1 MSGSMRRRLAG
12 NCRERQVPRRGA
24 CSGHVARSEGG
35 WLVGRTQSALARVL
49 APFAML
55 AVLFVLV
62 LGGCATSSSV
72 SNGAIL
78 WSTGAEPSTPAAEPA
93 AKDDVKTDDKK
104 PQEPHSW
111 PDEICR
117 HFCPW
122 RSDCVGSSEQA
133 KSSGTNSASLS
144 ANSTPSTSVVGV
156 TGTIAG
162 DSALNQTAFVNEESP
177 GFVASFAPPPAP
189 PAIDSATPNKVP
201 PSPSANPPA
210 VNNLSANS
218 ASALKDSAVKDKD
231 KDDNKDKA
239 KDKEES
245 ALKAA
250 EDEEWKLLPKGWN
263 FHAQTTIIDDFQPGF
278 GALYSGPNSLG
289 TARDRE
295 GTITA
300 DLFLGAPLWQGAEFH
315 ADFLLWQGFGLSNSF
330 GLEAFPNA
338 DAYKAGSASPRFMF
352 SHFFIRQTIV
362 LGGEQEDVPDGQ
374 FTLPGKRDVSRLT
387 ITSGRLNMAE
397 LFDQNT
403 YTHDAHT
410 QFMSWANT
418 MLTWDYPADTIGYTT
433 GLAFDLNQPNWALRY
448 GWFQL
453 PGLPN
458 GFTSDDRIFSY
469 PVEPGEVTSDG
480 NFWKEWGMITE
491 FERRWRICDHPGAVR
506 LQAWVDHGLLASYNA
521 ATTFLLANPPP
532 ANTPPG
538 AEITIPGRAFSYRSK
553 YGFGVN
559 WEQEI
564 AKNVGTFARVGWQDG
579 ETAAAAFNDVDWT
592 VQVGISIKGA
602 AWHRPNDT
610 YGLLGNLAG
619 ASSDQQAFL
628 KAGGTGILN
637 GDGNLTYACEKSLE
651 TYYDIA
657 LGKGARLAFDYQFFA
672 DPAFNSDRGPV
683 NVFGVRLH
691 WEM

>member
-1 MSGSMRRRLAG
+1 
-12 NCRERQVPRRGA
+12 V
-24 CSGHVARSEGG
+24 
-35 WLVGRTQSALARVL
+35 
-49 APFAML
+49 
-55 AVLFVLV
+55 
-62 LGGCATSSSV
+62 SSSASGDAKTSAPLV
-72 SNGAIL
+72 SL
-78 WSTGAEPSTPAAEPA
+78 
-93 AKDDVKTDDKK
+93 
-104 PQEPHSW
+104 
-111 PDEICR
+111 
-117 HFCPW
+117 
-122 RSDCVGSSEQA
+122 
-133 KSSGTNSASLS
+133 
-144 ANSTPSTSVVGV
+144 

-162 DSALNQTAFVNEESP
+162 GSTVNQTPFANEESP
-177 GFVASFAPPPAP
+177 SIVASFAPAPGTTPPTTNQAP
-189 PAIDSATPNKVP
+189 PGPDANPAAASNLPTDSASGST
-201 PSPSANPPA
+201 
-210 VNNLSANS
+210 
-218 ASALKDSAVKDKD
+218 DKD
-231 KDDNKDKA
+231 KKSDDNKLGD
-239 KDKEES
+239 KDK
-245 ALKAA
+245 K
-250 EDEEWKLLPKGWN
+250 DEWNLLPKGWN
-263 FHAQTTIIDDFQPGF
+263 FHAQTTMIEDFQPGF

-315 ADFLLWQGFGLSNSF
+315 ADFLMWQGFGLSNSF

-338 DAYKAGSASPRFMF
+338 DAYKAGSETPRFMF
-352 SHFFIRQTIV
+352 SHFFVRQTIG

-387 ITSGRLNMAE
+387 ITAGRLNMAE

-403 YTHDAHT
+403 YNHDAHT
-410 QFMSWANT
+410 QFMSWAST

-433 GLAFDLNQPNWALRY
+433 GLALELNQPNWAVRY

-453 PGLPN
+453 PGIPN
-458 GFTSDDRIFSY
+458 GFTSDDRIFMY

-491 FERRWRICDHPGAVR
+491 VERRWRIDDHPGAIR

-521 ATTFLLANPPP
+521 ATTLLLASPPP

-538 AEITIPGRAFSYRSK
+538 AEITIPGAAFSYRSK

-564 AKNVGTFARVGWQDG
+564 AKNVGTFGRVGWQDG

-592 VQVGISIKGA
+592 VQLGVSVKGA
-602 AWHRPNDT
+602 AWHRPADT
-610 YGLLGNLAG
+610 FGLLGNLAG

-651 TYYDIA
+651 TYYDFGIA
-657 LGKGARLAFDYQFFA
+657 AGCRLAFDYQFFA
-672 DPAFNSDRGPV
+672 DPTFNSDRGPV
-683 NVFGVRLH
+683 SVFGARLH
-691 WEM
+691 WEY

>member
-1 MSGSMRRRLAG
+1 VLKSQQNL
-12 NCRERQVPRRGA
+12 
-24 CSGHVARSEGG
+24 
-35 WLVGRTQSALARVL
+35 TQSRWACRSILGVC
-49 APFAML
+49 FC
-55 AVLFVLV
+55 V
-62 LGGCATSSSV
+62 LGFCGTASPSAADPAPLAANGSSTASSSANGEARASAPLV
-72 SNGAIL
+72 SI
-78 WSTGAEPSTPAAEPA
+78 
-93 AKDDVKTDDKK
+93 
-104 PQEPHSW
+104 
-111 PDEICR
+111 
-117 HFCPW
+117 
-122 RSDCVGSSEQA
+122 
-133 KSSGTNSASLS
+133 
-144 ANSTPSTSVVGV
+144 

-162 DSALNQTAFVNEESP
+162 DSAFNRAPFANEEPPSI
-177 GFVASFAPPPAP
+177 VASFAPAPGTTPPPA
-189 PAIDSATPNKVP
+189 NEVP
-201 PSPSANPPA
+201 PSPDANPSA
-210 VNNLSANS
+210 ASNLATDS
-218 ASALKDSAVKDKD
+218 ASGATDKD
-231 KDDNKDKA
+231 KKTDDDKLGDKDK
-239 KDKEES
+239 KD
-245 ALKAA
+245 
-250 EDEEWKLLPKGWN
+250 EWNLLPKGWN

-352 SHFFIRQTIV
+352 SHFFVRQTIG

-387 ITSGRLNMAE
+387 ITAGKLNMAE

-403 YTHDAHT
+403 YNHDPHT
-410 QFMSWANT
+410 QFMSWAST

-433 GLAFDLNQPNWALRY
+433 GLALELNQPNWAVRY

-453 PGLPN
+453 PSIPN
-458 GFTSDDRIFSY
+458 GFTADDRIFMY

-491 FERRWRICDHPGAVR
+491 VERRWRIDDHPGAIR

-521 ATTFLLANPPP
+521 ATTLLVASPPP

-538 AEITIPGRAFSYRSK
+538 AEITIPGAAFSYRSK

-564 AKNVGTFARVGWQDG
+564 AKNVGTFGRVGWQDG
-579 ETAAAAFNDVDWT
+579 ETAAAAFDDVDWT
-592 VQVGISIKGA
+592 VQLGVSVKGA
-602 AWHRPNDT
+602 TWHRPNDT
-610 YGLLGNLAG
+610 FGLLGNLAG

-628 KAGGTGILN
+628 KVGGTGILN

-651 TYYDIA
+651 TYYDFYIA
-657 LGKGARLAFDYQFFA
+657 AGCRLAFDYQFFA

-683 NVFGVRLH
+683 SVFGARLH
-691 WEM
+691 WEY